1 MELDFTG
8 YDVNMV
14 KFDTNEF
21 QEMFI
26 FQTDE
31 ITQIIIIN
39 LN

>member
-1 MELDFTG
+1 MDLDFTG
-8 YDVNMV
+8 YDINMV

>member
-1 MELDFTG
+1 MDLDFTG

-14 KFDTNEF
+14 KFDTNKF

-26 FQTDE
+26 FQTNE

>member
-1 MELDFTG
+1 MNLDFTG

>member
-1 MELDFTG
+1 MDLDFTG

-39 LN
+39 VN

>member
-1 MELDFTG
+1 MDLDFTG

-26 FQTDE
+26 FQTDD

>member
-1 MELDFTG
+1 MDLDFTG